1 MKRSTLFLFFLL
13 NASLLRGAIPEAAP
27 ADKKG
32 ALPKPPLPQIKSL
45 TLEPAALTLD
55 GGRDVRHVLVQGKTA
70 TGELVD
76 LTSEATFNSSSTN
89 IEIEAGGEI
98 APKAPGEAEVTVAA
112 GGLQAKLPVKVA
124 NANMGGVRFVRD
136 VLPLMSKAGCNAG
149 TCHGSAKG
157 KNGFKLSLR
166 GYDPEYD
173 YQALINDLAGRRFN
187 RVNPDQSLMLLKP
200 TANVPHEGGQ
210 AIKPN
215 SRAYQIVRQWIAEG
229 TQFED
234 PSTSRANRIEVL
246 PESVELD
253 LPGRTQQLLILAHYP
268 DGGTRDVTR
277 EAIFVSNNSDVAEI
291 KDGRVTGVRRGEAA
305 IQVRYEGSYA
315 TKEVTVMGDRSGF
328 AWKQPPENNYIDK
341 HVNAKLKRMKILP
354 SELCTDAEF
363 IRRVSLDLT
372 GIPPQPDRVR
382 KFLEDTSADKRNQ
395 LIDELLGNRDYVE
408 FWANKWADLLQCN
421 KESLGEKGVWVYRN
435 WIRQLVADNTPWDQ
449 FTRKLLLAQGSSYQN
464 PEVNYYRVLREP
476 GKIAEDI
483 SQTFL
488 GVRFNC
494 NKCHDHPFEKW
505 TQNQYYELGAYFA
518 QVAFKRGSLG
528 QDVIRSAT
536 GDSMTVTGEEIVYR
550 NYAGGEVTHPK
561 TGKEV
566 PPKVPF
572 GQARE
577 ISSEGDRR
585 DAVVS
590 WLTSKENPLFGR
602 SMANRVWSYFLG
614 RGIID
619 PVDDIRGS
627 NPASNVALLDAL
639 TDDFV
644 QSDFDLRKLM
654 RVICQSRTY
663 QLSIITNPWNKDD
676 RINYSHAL
684 PRRLS
689 AEQLLDALQVATG
702 KRPKMTDLPL
712 TMRPVQ
718 FPDGM
723 VTGNEFLTLFGRPSR
738 KSACE
743 CERTSNVSLS
753 HALNLINGPTFGEA
767 ISASD
772 SRIEKLVE
780 KESDDKKLV
789 EAIYYSCLSRPPT
802 EKEVAAVD
810 FSAGGTRLEVAQD
823 LTWALLNSPAFL
835 FNR

>member
-1 MKRSTLFLFFLL
+1 M
-13 NASLLRGAIPEAAP
+13 PEPTA

-32 ALPKPPLPQIKSL
+32 ALAKPPLPQIKSL
-45 TLEPAALTLD
+45 TLEPATLTLE

-70 TGELVD
+70 TGDLVD
-76 LTSEATFNSSSTN
+76 LTSEATFKSSSTN

-98 APKAPGEAEVTVAA
+98 APKAQGEAEVTVAA
-112 GGLQAKLPVKVA
+112 AGLQAKLPVKIT
-124 NANMGGVRFVRD
+124 NADLTGVRFVRD

-210 AIKPN
+210 VIKPD
-215 SRAYQIVRQWIAEG
+215 SRAYQILRQWIAEG
-229 TQFED
+229 TKFED
-234 PSTSRANRIEVL
+234 PAASRANRIEVL
-246 PESVELD
+246 PASVDLD
-253 LPGRTQQLLILAHYP
+253 LPGRTQQLLVLAHYP

-277 EAIFVSNNSDVAEI
+277 EAIFASNNSDVAEI

-315 TKEVTVMGDRSGF
+315 TKEVTVMGDRAGF

-341 HVNAKLKRMKILP
+341 HVNAKLRRMKILP
-354 SELCTDAEF
+354 SELCSDAEF
-363 IRRVSLDLT
+363 IRRVSLDLA
-372 GIPPQPDRVR
+372 GLPPQPERVR
-382 KFLEDTSADKRNQ
+382 QFLADTSPDKRNQ

-408 FWANKWADLLQCN
+408 FWANKFADLLQCN

-528 QDVIRSAT
+528 QDVIRNAT

-572 GQARE
+572 GQAGE
-577 ISSEGDRR
+577 TPAEGDRR
-585 DAVVS
+585 DAVVV

-614 RGIID
+614 GDYR
-619 PVDDIRGS
+619 S
-627 NPASNVALLDAL
+627 
-639 TDDFV
+639 
-644 QSDFDLRKLM
+644 
-654 RVICQSRTY
+654 
-663 QLSIITNPWNKDD
+663 
-676 RINYSHAL
+676 
-684 PRRLS
+684 
-689 AEQLLDALQVATG
+689 
-702 KRPKMTDLPL
+702 
-712 TMRPVQ
+712 
-718 FPDGM
+718 
-723 VTGNEFLTLFGRPSR
+723 
-738 KSACE
+738 
-743 CERTSNVSLS
+743 
-753 HALNLINGPTFGEA
+753 
-767 ISASD
+767 
-772 SRIEKLVE
+772 
-780 KESDDKKLV
+780 
-789 EAIYYSCLSRPPT
+789 
-802 EKEVAAVD
+802 
-810 FSAGGTRLEVAQD
+810 GG
-823 LTWALLNSPAFL
+823 
-835 FNR
+835 